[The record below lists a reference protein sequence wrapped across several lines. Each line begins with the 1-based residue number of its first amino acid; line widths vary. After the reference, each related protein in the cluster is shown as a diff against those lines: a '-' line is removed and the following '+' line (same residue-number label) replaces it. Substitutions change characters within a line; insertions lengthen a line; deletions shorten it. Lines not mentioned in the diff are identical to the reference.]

1 MTERVKVLGPPGLAR
16 RLSRR
21 SVLAGLAAAGVGVV
35 SGCSGGK
42 VASSPPL
49 DGEMEDR
56 LTMYSWGDYDDPAV
70 LRKFRKDHDI
80 LFQVDAFGSN
90 EELMAKLGASRG
102 TSGYDIVVPT
112 GLVVPQMVKHGQ
124 LQMLDKSLLPNLS
137 TMDPNFLGQE
147 FDPDNTYSVC
157 KNWGTTGFVYDNT
170 VHRGRYTSWQD
181 FLELARGPASGKT
194 SLLED
199 PWEVCSIG
207 LGVLGHDMN
216 TTDATELKECR
227 DLVVNELAP
236 HIRAYLSNVST
247 PMSQGGFT
255 LMQAFNG
262 DARLG
267 KQTDDKPERWSFV
280 FPTPSANLWMDN
292 WCLATGAP
300 HPDAAHAFINY
311 VIAPEQALAEVDY
324 HGYPTG
330 SKAFLDPKIASKFE
344 LPDLI
349 FPPQKVLDRLTASE
363 YNSAQQDRVDVLTRA
378 KVRSGS

>member
-1 MTERVKVLGPPGLAR
+1 MSEHVKVLGPPGLAR
-16 RLSRR
+16 KLSRR

-35 SGCSGGK
+35 SGCASGK
-42 VASSPPL
+42 VASSPAL
-49 DGEMEDR
+49 DGEVEDR

-70 LRKFRKDHDI
+70 LRKFRTKFDV
-80 LFQVDAFGSN
+80 LLQVDAFGSN
-90 EELMAKLGASRG
+90 EEMMAKLGASRG

-112 GLVVPQMVKHGQ
+112 GLVIPQMVKHGQ
-124 LQMLDKSLLPNLS
+124 LQKLDKSLLPNLS
-137 TMDPNFLGQE
+137 TMDPNFLRQE
-147 FDPDNTYSVC
+147 FDPDNNYSVC

-170 VHRGRYTSWQD
+170 VHKGSYTSWKD
-181 FLELARGPASGKT
+181 FLDLARGPASGKT

-199 PWEVCSIG
+199 PWEVCSIA
-207 LGVLGHDMN
+207 LGVRGYDMN
-216 TTDATELKECR
+216 TTDAKELKACR
-227 DLVVNELAP
+227 DIIVNQLAP

-247 PMSQGGFT
+247 PMGQGGFT

-267 KQTDDKPERWSFV
+267 KQEDDNPKRWTFV

-300 HPDAAHAFINY
+300 HPDAAHEFINY
-311 VIAPEQALAEVDY
+311 VIAPEQAKAEVAY

-330 SKAFLDPKIASKFE
+330 SKVFSDPKIASTFE
-344 LPDLI
+344 LPELI
-349 FPPQKVLDRLTASE
+349 FPPQQVLDRLTASE
-363 YNSAQQDRVDVLTRA
+363 YNSAQQARVDILTRA